1 MTKSHEANCGIPDEQ
16 AMPEVTYQCY
26 INRWSSRMDHA
37 ASDTLPSYNSAL
49 CRIYTRAA
57 CLWCEEKDGI
67 HNTE

>member
-1 MTKSHEANCGIPDEQ
+1 MH
-16 AMPEVTYQCY
+16 
-26 INRWSSRMDHA
+26 HA
-37 ASDTLPSYNSAL
+37 GSDTLPSYNSAL